1 MWYELF
7 PNFFNKRCFLQM
19 KRIKIVLFR
28 HCFVDNLRLK
38 KMLRRII
45 FGIHSECKKMV
56 SLQEVGVFTLHC
68 IGFQCP
74 VFHLT

>member
-1 MWYELF
+1 
-7 PNFFNKRCFLQM
+7 M

-56 SLQEVGVFTLHC
+56 SLQEVGVFTLHWLSVTC
-68 IGFQCP
+68 VSFDIKPIGLSILHRF
-74 VFHLT
+74 